1 MKIIPAILTNSVDVY
16 RQEMETIIKSS
27 SYDQVQVDF
36 IDEQYDNQTISVMST
51 FPKDYEPLKFDAHLM
66 VDGREMEIRIGEA
79 RKLGFERIIAQL
91 ESLDDQKL
99 FLEWTQGFK
108 RGLAVD
114 LDTSIEQ
121 IDDLVLPEL
130 DVVLL
135 MAVEAGFGNQLFD
148 NRVLEKV
155 KYLTGLRKSSGYDF
169 KICVDGGVEKIHLP
183 ILEEMG
189 ADEVAVGVKRV
200 LSF

>member
-66 VDGREMEIRIGEA
+66 VDGREMEIRVGEA

-99 FLEWTQGFK
+99 FLEWNNPKNK
-108 RGLAVD
+108 R
-114 LDTSIEQ
+114 
-121 IDDLVLPEL
+121 
-130 DVVLL
+130 
-135 MAVEAGFGNQLFD
+135 NKK
-148 NRVLEKV
+148 NN
-155 KYLTGLRKSSGYDF
+155 
-169 KICVDGGVEKIHLP
+169 
-183 ILEEMG
+183 
-189 ADEVAVGVKRV
+189 
-200 LSF
+200 